1 MRGGKLVNTRL
12 DRLCRSILHLS
23 QISEKLQNKG
33 VDLVVIEQNID
44 TSTSTGRLLFN
55 MLGVIGEFENEIRRE
70 RQLDGIR
77 KSKERG
83 VQFGRKP
90 KLTKEQIIEMKSKR
104 DRGMEIKDLVSEFGI
119 SRDKCLPTDEDG
131 LEGGVVMGLFDK
143 VFGKRKR

>member
-1 MRGGKLVNTRL
+1 MVITRL

-55 MLGVIGEFENEIRRE
+55 MLGVIGEFENETRKE

-83 VQFGRKP
+83 VQFGRKL

-119 SRDKCLPTDEDG
+119 SRESVYRLMRA
-131 LEGGVVMGLFDK
+131 V
-143 VFGKRKR
+143 

>member
-1 MRGGKLVNTRL
+1 MVITRL

-55 MLGVIGEFENEIRRE
+55 MLGVIGEFENETRKE

-77 KSKERG
+77 KSTERG
-83 VQFGRKP
+83 VQFGRKLT
-90 KLTKEQIIEMKSKR
+90 LTKEQMIEMKSKR
-104 DRGMEIKDLVSEFGI
+104 DRGMEIKDLVRWFGI
-119 SRDKCLPTDEDG
+119 SRESVYRLMRA
-131 LEGGVVMGLFDK
+131 V
-143 VFGKRKR
+143 